1 MKYNLN
7 LNQGVE
13 AFGTSGKTIT
23 ATEVVE
29 SASSKELAR
38 EVAHLAPL
46 VDERTAQYV
55 LDNVLAAATQLM
67 SEGKAVILNLDGKAG
82 LRLYVDV
89 KLKAGSINLA
99 KAKELDPEVTDLT
112 LDNISAL
119 AQKAAVSVAVPK
131 PKPNLPCRR
140 RWRRWAYPS
149 PLTRKWSVPT
159 SPASLRVRVRAHPTA
174 VTAATTTTPSSKL
187 RKSPALASR

>member
-1 MKYNLN
+1 MNKYQLNLN
-7 LNQGVE
+7 LGSEVL
-13 AFGTSGKTIT
+13 GSGKTIT

-119 AQKAAVSVAVPK
+119 AQKAGGVRGRAKAEAEPALQEALEKMGMSFALDEKVE
-131 PKPNLPCRR
+131 R
-140 RWRRWAYPS
+140 AYI
-149 PLTRKWSVPT
+149 
-159 SPASLRVRVRAHPTA
+159 A
-174 VTAATTTTPSSKL
+174 
-187 RKSPALASR
+187 RKSEGSGSGSPDSGDDGDDDNTEL

>member
-7 LNQGVE
+7 LNLGNE
-13 AFGTSGKTIT
+13 AFQTGKTIT

-29 SASSKELAR
+29 SASSQELAR

-55 LDNVLAAATQLM
+55 LDNVLAAACQLM

-119 AQKAAVSVAVPK
+119 AQKAGG
-131 PKPNLPCRR
+131 
-140 RWRRWAYPS
+140 
-149 PLTRKWSVPT
+149 
-159 SPASLRVRVRAHPTA
+159 VRGRAKA
-174 VTAATTTTPSSKL
+174 EAE
-187 RKSPALASR
+187 PALQKALEKLGISFTLDEKVERPYISKSEGSGSAPDSGDGDDDNTEL

>member
-1 MKYNLN
+1 MNKYNLN
-7 LNQGVE
+7 LNLGSEVL
-13 AFGTSGKTIT
+13 GSGKTIT

-99 KAKELDPEVTDLT
+99 KAKELDPEVPDLT

-119 AQKAAVSVAVPK
+119 AQKAGGVRGRAKADAEPALQEALEKLGMTFTLDEKVE
-131 PKPNLPCRR
+131 R
-140 RWRRWAYPS
+140 AYI
-149 PLTRKWSVPT
+149 
-159 SPASLRVRVRAHPTA
+159 A
-174 VTAATTTTPSSKL
+174 
-187 RKSPALASR
+187 RKSEGSGSGSPDSGEGGDDDNTEL